1 MLGGFSRNL
10 LNETDTGEA
19 INPDEGRWFSSLE
32 AAQPGPAINL
42 RAMPCGGN
50 GEANRRALVNEKPW
64 TYKTGPRYACCCDDI
79 GLGGRYEP
87 ETILV

>member
-1 MLGGFSRNL
+1 MPPLRPSAAARRSIRTSAHGHEDVAVIEER
-10 LNETDTGEA
+10 
-19 INPDEGRWFSSLE
+19 